1 MKGTHLGEFEEL
13 VLLIIGTLQDD
24 AYSIS
29 IQKEL
34 KERTGRS
41 PSIGAMHSALNRL
54 QNKGFIN
61 SYEGGA
67 TKERGGR
74 RKRFFVLTIS
84 GKSTLEEIMNLKL
97 QLYKKVPNFSLK
109 LVPM

>member
-1 MKGTHLGEFEEL
+1 MKGTYLGEFEEL
-13 VLLIIGTLQDD
+13 VLLIIGALHDN

-34 KERTGRS
+34 KDRTNRS
-41 PSIGAMHSALNRL
+41 PSIGAMHSALGRL
-54 QNKGFIN
+54 ENKGFIN

-74 RKRFFVLTIS
+74 RKRFYQITVA
-84 GKSTLEEIMNLKL
+84 GKSALARNHELRHGLIRLIPGMEGSI
-97 QLYKKVPNFSLK
+97 
-109 LVPM
+109 

>member
-1 MKGTHLGEFEEL
+1 MKGTYLGEFEEL
-13 VLLIIGTLQDD
+13 VLLIIGALGEE

-34 KERTGRS
+34 KERTGRN

-54 QNKGFIN
+54 ENKGFI
-61 SYEGGA
+61 SSFEGGA

-74 RKRFFVLTIS
+74 RKRFYQITAA
-84 GKSTLEEIMNLKL
+84 GKSAVARNHELRFGLIKL
-97 QLYKKVPNFSLK
+97 IPGLDTNI
-109 LVPM
+109 